1 MTNSK
6 VYAIIYISNEREVI
20 KMRKHICKNCL
31 YLIATYGWKR
41 DNKGNR
47 KAGTYFCS
55 NPNCTRTLTDFPNKC
70 QYKVEESE
78 KKPPIS

>member
-1 MTNSK
+1 MTILK
-6 VYAIIYISNEREVI
+6 DYAIIYTSNEREDI

-31 YLIATYGWKR
+31 YLIATYSWKR

-70 QYKVEESE
+70 QYKIEESE
-78 KKPPIS
+78 KKPPVS